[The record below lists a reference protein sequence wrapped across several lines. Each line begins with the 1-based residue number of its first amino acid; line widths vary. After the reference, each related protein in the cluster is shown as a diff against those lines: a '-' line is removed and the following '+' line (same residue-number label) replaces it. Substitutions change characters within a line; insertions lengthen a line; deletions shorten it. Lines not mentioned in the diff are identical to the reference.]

1 MYWYIKY
8 PLVLA
13 GCALLACCLY
23 LVWGKYRGRAP
34 VSPGGTRT
42 ENASSRP
49 APGGVGHGLVVP
61 SAEMLATFTDRLAA
75 AEDQLVKDNPVGAR
89 GLAEKVLAAPDMP
102 RFTPLWFR
110 AGDIIGKA
118 NLLILNSDVPAPEK
132 IRYVIQPGDTLVGVA
147 NHFQTTVAAIE
158 HGNKLDLTRV
168 TIYPGMVIS
177 VYPAKWSVEVLKS
190 KFVLLLCDGSR
201 LFKYYR
207 IGIGR
212 QNRTPVGVFKL
223 QTKLREPIWTPPGR
237 VIPYGDPANVLG
249 TRWLGLQP
257 TDDTDPRLKGFGLH
271 GTWQP
276 ETVGG
281 AASEGC
287 VRLTNEDIE
296 ELFEILPI
304 NTRVAIKEE

>member
-1 MYWYIKY
+1 MYWYVKY
-8 PLVLA
+8 PLLLA
-13 GCALLACCLY
+13 AGALLACCVY
-23 LVWGKYRGRAP
+23 LVWGKHGGHAP
-34 VSPGGTRT
+34 VPPRDTGTGT
-42 ENASSRP
+42 IASQP
-49 APGGVGHGLVVP
+49 APDGKGHGVAAP
-61 SAEMLATFTDRLAA
+61 GADTLAALADRLAA
-75 AEDQLVKDNPVGAR
+75 VEDQLAKDNPVGAR
-89 GLAEKVLAAPDMP
+89 GLAEKVLTAPDVP

-110 AGDIIGKA
+110 AADIIGKA

-168 TIYPGMVIS
+168 TIYPGMVIA

-190 KFVLLLCDGSR
+190 KFVLLLNDGSR

-207 IGIGR
+207 VGIGR
-212 QNRTPVGVFKL
+212 QNRTPVGVFKV
-223 QTKLREPIWTPPGR
+223 QTKLREPVWTPPGR

-257 TDDTDPRLKGFGLH
+257 TDNTDPSLKGFGLH

-276 ETVGG
+276 ETVGS

-287 VRLTNEDIE
+287 VRLKNEDIE

-304 NTRVAIKEE
+304 NTRVTIKEE